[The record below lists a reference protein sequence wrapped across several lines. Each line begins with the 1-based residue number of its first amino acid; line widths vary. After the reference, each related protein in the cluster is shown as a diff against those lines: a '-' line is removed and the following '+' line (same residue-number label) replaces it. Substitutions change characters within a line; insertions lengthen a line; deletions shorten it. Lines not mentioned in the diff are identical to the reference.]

1 MKSYEILRTKLYD
14 SIIISLLKRNIIS
27 LEEAFGCF
35 NDIAKDSYSGKD
47 LIKETNMVQPKG
59 LTNLTFGDVATKEV
73 EHE

>member
-27 LEEAFGCF
+27 LEEAFDCF

-47 LIKETNMVQPKG
+47 LIKEINMVQPKG
-59 LTNLTFGDVATKEV
+59 LTNPTLGKVTIEEV